1 MDKKSEPKN
10 DKFITGKMIDCIGN
24 EFDVFLG
31 KNMSIFR
38 YDDVLFI
45 QPPYKYVINDNF
57 LENNRSQSEH
67 GPLNSFFIDK
77 KSEILSF
84 YPINCEIEITSNN
97 GEITLNFI
105 NKDKKSLKNTEILIL
120 HPWNEIAKKLIQ
132 TTIDGKILKIT
143 NTTTIADIFK
153 QLKIQNLMPNEIKQP
168 NHKANNSGNT
178 NKSTTHLN
186 KEVLIKKKIEQTNNK
201 TNSIANDIKE
211 TNKSTTHLNK
221 EVLIKKEIKQTNNK
235 TENIA
240 NDIKETNEPANL
252 NKEVPIKNE
261 IKPDNKTNNIA
272 NDIKETNEPA
282 NNTSNSLFDEKCC
295 CGFSLND
302 IKNNL
307 CRCLTQGF

>member
-38 YDDVLFI
+38 HDDVLFI

-120 HPWNEIAKKLIQ
+120 HPWKKIKKKLIQ

-168 NHKANNSGNT
+168 NHKST
-178 NKSTTHLN
+178 NQLN

-201 TNSIANDIKE
+201 T
-211 TNKSTTHLNK
+211 
-221 EVLIKKEIKQTNNK
+221 
-235 TENIA
+235 EN
-240 NDIKETNEPANL
+240 
-252 NKEVPIKNE
+252 V
-261 IKPDNKTNNIA
+261 A

-307 CRCLTQGF
+307 YCCL

>member
-10 DKFITGKMIDCIGN
+10 DKFITGKMISYIGD

-31 KNMSIFR
+31 KNMSIFICGKSIKIC
-38 YDDVLFI
+38 L
-45 QPPYKYVINDNF
+45 PYTGDINSGF
-57 LENNRSQSEH
+57 LENNHGELKD
-67 GPLNSFFIDK
+67 GPLYSFFMEK
-77 KSEILSF
+77 KSEILSLE
-84 YPINCEIEITSNN
+84 PIVNEVKKTINN

-105 NKDKKSLKNTEILIL
+105 NNDKKSLKNTEILIT
-120 HPWNEIAKKLIQ
+120 HPAIEKKINEKKNYELIQ

-168 NHKANNSGNT
+168 NHKST
-178 NKSTTHLN
+178 NQLN

-201 TNSIANDIKE
+201 T
-211 TNKSTTHLNK
+211 
-221 EVLIKKEIKQTNNK
+221 
-235 TENIA
+235 EN
-240 NDIKETNEPANL
+240 
-252 NKEVPIKNE
+252 V
-261 IKPDNKTNNIA
+261 A

-307 CRCLTQGF
+307 CCCL

>member
-10 DKFITGKMIDCIGN
+10 DKFITGKMIDYIGN

-38 YDDVLFI
+38 HDDFLFI

-120 HPWNEIAKKLIQ
+120 HPAIKIEEGDKLKQ

-143 NTTTIADIFK
+143 STTTIADIFK
-153 QLKIQNLMPNEIKQP
+153 QLNVENMTPFEY
-168 NHKANNSGNT
+168 AN
-178 NKSTTHLN
+178 
-186 KEVLIKKKIEQTNNK
+186 
-201 TNSIANDIKE
+201 
-211 TNKSTTHLNK
+211 
-221 EVLIKKEIKQTNNK
+221 
-235 TENIA
+235 
-240 NDIKETNEPANL
+240 
-252 NKEVPIKNE
+252 
-261 IKPDNKTNNIA
+261 
-272 NDIKETNEPA
+272 
-282 NNTSNSLFDEKCC
+282 CC

-307 CRCLTQGF
+307 CRCL

>member
-10 DKFITGKMIDCIGN
+10 DKFITGKMIDYIGN
-24 EFDVFLG
+24 KFDVFLG

-45 QPPYKYVINDNF
+45 QPPYKGVINDNF

-168 NHKANNSGNT
+168 NHKST
-178 NKSTTHLN
+178 NQLN

-201 TNSIANDIKE
+201 T
-211 TNKSTTHLNK
+211 
-221 EVLIKKEIKQTNNK
+221 
-235 TENIA
+235 EN
-240 NDIKETNEPANL
+240 
-252 NKEVPIKNE
+252 V
-261 IKPDNKTNNIA
+261 A

-307 CRCLTQGF
+307 CCCL

>member
-10 DKFITGKMIDCIGN
+10 DKFITGKMIDYIGN
-24 EFDVFLG
+24 KFDVFLG

-45 QPPYKYVINDNF
+45 QPPYKGVINDNF

-84 YPINCEIEITSNN
+84 YPINCKIEITSNN

-105 NKDKKSLKNTEILIL
+105 NNDKKSLKNTEILIT
-120 HPWNEIAKKLIQ
+120 HPAIEKKINEKKNYELIQ

-168 NHKANNSGNT
+168 NHK
-178 NKSTTHLN
+178 STDQLN

-201 TNSIANDIKE
+201 TDNIKNNIE
-211 TNKSTTHLNK
+211 KTIKSTKPNK
-221 EVLIKKEIKQTNNK
+221 EVIIQKEIEQTNNK
-235 TENIA
+235 TEN
-240 NDIKETNEPANL
+240 
-252 NKEVPIKNE
+252 V
-261 IKPDNKTNNIA
+261 A

-307 CRCLTQGF
+307 CCCL

>member
-10 DKFITGKMIDCIGN
+10 DKFITGKMISYIGD

-31 KNMSIFR
+31 KNMSIFICGKSIKIC
-38 YDDVLFI
+38 L
-45 QPPYKYVINDNF
+45 PYTGDINSGF
-57 LENNRSQSEH
+57 LENNHGELKD
-67 GPLNSFFIDK
+67 GPLYSFFMEK
-77 KSEILSF
+77 KSKILSLD
-84 YPINCEIEITSNN
+84 N

-168 NHKANNSGNT
+168 NHK
-178 NKSTTHLN
+178 STDQLN

-201 TNSIANDIKE
+201 TDNIKNNIE
-211 TNKSTTHLNK
+211 KTIKSTKPNK
-221 EVLIKKEIKQTNNK
+221 EVTIQKEIEQTNNK
-235 TENIA
+235 TEN
-240 NDIKETNEPANL
+240 
-252 NKEVPIKNE
+252 V
-261 IKPDNKTNNIA
+261 A

-307 CRCLTQGF
+307 CSCL

>member
-10 DKFITGKMIDCIGN
+10 DKFITGKMISYIGD

-31 KNMSIFR
+31 KNMSIFICGKSIKIC
-38 YDDVLFI
+38 L
-45 QPPYKYVINDNF
+45 PYTGDINSGF
-57 LENNRSQSEH
+57 LENNHGELKD
-67 GPLNSFFIDK
+67 GPLYSFFMEK
-77 KSEILSF
+77 KSKILSLE
-84 YPINCEIEITSNN
+84 PIVNEVKKTINN

-105 NKDKKSLKNTEILIL
+105 NNDKKSLKNTEILIT
-120 HPWNEIAKKLIQ
+120 HPAIEKKINEKKNYELIQ

-168 NHKANNSGNT
+168 NHKST
-178 NKSTTHLN
+178 NQLN

-201 TNSIANDIKE
+201 T
-211 TNKSTTHLNK
+211 
-221 EVLIKKEIKQTNNK
+221 
-235 TENIA
+235 EN
-240 NDIKETNEPANL
+240 
-252 NKEVPIKNE
+252 V
-261 IKPDNKTNNIA
+261 A

-307 CRCLTQGF
+307 CCCL